1 MARKPT
7 KGYYVKGEFVAEG
20 SVRDLELKA
29 ELKGTTDATRTDRK
43 KASDELQTLGEAL
56 LTLAP
61 ARVRRLQ
68 LPQALTSALAE
79 CERITAFEAR
89 RRHMQYIGKL
99 MRRLDEGQVQA
110 IRDALDA
117 QRASPAL
124 EQSLL
129 NLAEQWRERLLR
141 DDAAL
146 THWLRAL
153 PPGVT
158 SAESIQQFRALIRQ
172 CRKDE
177 AAAQQAAQAAL
188 AAGQTPRAAPKGRAW
203 RDLFQQI
210 RHGLQAAQNAALGEA
225 AATDGPDMD
234 GLDAAD
240 TDGDG

>member
-56 LTLAP
+56 LTLTP
-61 ARVRRLQ
+61 VRVRRLQ
-68 LPQALTSALAE
+68 LPEALISALTE
-79 CERITAFEAR
+79 FERITAFEAR
-89 RRHMQYIGKL
+89 RRHIQYIGKL

-117 QRASPAL
+117 QRSSPAL

-129 NLAEQWRERLLR
+129 NLAEQWRERLIR

-146 THWLRAL
+146 THWLRTL

-158 SAESIQQFRALIRQ
+158 SAESIQQLRALIRQ

-177 AAAQQAAQAAL
+177 AAAQQAAV
-188 AAGQTPRAAPKGRAW
+188 AAGQTPKALPKGRAW

-210 RHGLQAAQNAALGEA
+210 RHGLQVAQNAALGEA
-225 AATDGPDMD
+225 SMLDGPDAT
-234 GLDAAD
+234 AAD
-240 TDGDG
+240 SED